1 MHYLELVEMLKQ
13 MGFLRDEWFFFF
25 FFIYIKENNNQRK

>member
-25 FFIYIKENNNQRK
+25 FFYIYQRK